1 MDNAL
6 QATNQRGLYQL
17 YVLIIVIFLPFTTF
31 IISAGYP
38 FLTLPPDLLCLPY
51 QTSFSYYPCT
61 LETYCSSPHTFVTK
75 IDKATSLDNFANK
88 FKLYCDRSFFSPLLN
103 SFFFLGAMV
112 GVFFI
117 SSYPDKKGRIPILK
131 GLMVLNIIAQ
141 LNFIIVRHVEHLL
154 LISFITGVCSYCN
167 SVLSLLICE
176 TMDKSMSAIVMSAR
190 SASYGLVGISL
201 GVFFLYVNNLSVLL
215 WINLVISIG
224 MICIVRMKLVES
236 PRWLNSKNRMK
247 EAIEALIQMAKVNGR
262 DREFDLFL
270 KDNQEI
276 ISPSNIKIEIINK
289 TYTLK
294 EILMLKSQRG
304 RIVALVYAWFFIA
317 ICFFGI
323 FTSLNKT
330 TNNVFSHAIFT
341 FTGEIIA
348 EMASGVLAN
357 FFGRINVM
365 KYSSYIGGLFFI
377 FSYFINEEQSD
388 IIKSIFLFI
397 SSFGFAGTMNLLYIY
412 TNEIFPISI
421 KSSIFGFMFLVS
433 RAGGVVVPLFTRS
446 ALYPIVLGV
455 LSISCGVVIGGR
467 EETLGKL
474 IEDDVPESQRKYSPL
489 STNVM

>member
-1 MDNAL
+1 
-6 QATNQRGLYQL
+6 
-17 YVLIIVIFLPFTTF
+17 
-31 IISAGYP
+31 
-38 FLTLPPDLLCLPY
+38 
-51 QTSFSYYPCT
+51 
-61 LETYCSSPHTFVTK
+61 
-75 IDKATSLDNFANK
+75 
-88 FKLYCDRSFFSPLLN
+88 
-103 SFFFLGAMV
+103 
-112 GVFFI
+112 
-117 SSYPDKKGRIPILK
+117 
-131 GLMVLNIIAQ
+131 
-141 LNFIIVRHVEHLL
+141 
-154 LISFITGVCSYCN
+154 
-167 SVLSLLICE
+167 
-176 TMDKSMSAIVMSAR
+176 
-190 SASYGLVGISL
+190 
-201 GVFFLYVNNLSVLL
+201 
-215 WINLVISIG
+215 
-224 MICIVRMKLVES
+224 MKLAES

-377 FSYFINEEQSD
+377 FSYFINEEQYD